1 MTVPQINNI
10 NTFYDKSAWTHWNSH
25 TMLHCKHQQS
35 CNNKSP
41 IMVNHNISMF
51 SAPYLGNVPTLG
63 FSPTLALRIDSLSK
77 SNIYLDLL
85 PSMEDVHPRVSH
97 V

>member
-1 MTVPQINNI
+1 
-10 NTFYDKSAWTHWNSH
+10 
-25 TMLHCKHQQS
+25 
-35 CNNKSP
+35 
-41 IMVNHNISMF
+41 MVNHNISMF
-51 SAPYLGNVPTLG
+51 AAPYLANVPTLG
-63 FSPTLALRIDSLSK
+63 FSPTLALRIDSQSK